1 MTGSVCCCARAANG
15 SVAAEPAITLMKSR
29 RLIVAPDTQGAAWPP
44 FAVQYKKIINT
55 DWSIRN
61 ANAPSFYDSDGSPY
75 NVRFGSLVDIPL
87 SLHDVRFSRHASGP
101 WRNSKRIGLIKKMS
115 STAQW
120 CQSEKK
126 ECFSFR
132 DLWFVIRRRKQR
144 ALALGNILWPREKTG
159 TGRLVSRPACRGDR
173 TCKSSGFTLER
184 AR

>member
-61 ANAPSFYDSDGSPY
+61 ANARSLYERDGSPY
-75 NVRFGSLVDIPL
+75 NVRFESLVDIPL

-101 WRNSKRIGLIKKMS
+101 WRNSKRSGLIKKTS
-115 STAQW
+115 
-120 CQSEKK
+120 
-126 ECFSFR
+126 
-132 DLWFVIRRRKQR
+132 
-144 ALALGNILWPREKTG
+144 
-159 TGRLVSRPACRGDR
+159 
-173 TCKSSGFTLER
+173 
-184 AR
+184 